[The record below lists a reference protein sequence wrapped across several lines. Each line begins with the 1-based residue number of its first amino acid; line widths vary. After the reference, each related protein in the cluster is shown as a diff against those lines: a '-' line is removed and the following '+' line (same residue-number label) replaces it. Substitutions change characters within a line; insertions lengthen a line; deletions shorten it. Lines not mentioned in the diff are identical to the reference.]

1 MNYKIAIDAAGG
13 GSELG
18 NVGNGITE
26 KEYTLLISEYIN
38 NRLNELGLESILIRS
53 GDQNLTEQQRVDRI
67 KNNYGS
73 GNDVIVIS
81 NELNKGNE
89 AGAEIRYALRNNATL
104 ARTVANEL
112 EKEGATVNKYY
123 QLRLPSDTSKDYD
136 YIIRE
141 TPNNQTIIVNYG
153 SVDSPKDAELIKNN
167 WQNYA
172 ESIVRAIASYTNTPY
187 ETAEGNVYIVK
198 KGDSLWQIAK
208 NLKTSVEE
216 IKKLNNLTNN
226 LLQVGQILK
235 IPTTSTIPPETTE
248 STTSTYTVQKGDSLW
263 TIAQKFNTTVD
274 NLKNINNLKSDTL
287 QIGQVL
293 KISGTNKPTT
303 NTYTVQKGDS
313 LWTIAQKFGTTVN
326 GIKNV
331 NNLKSDTLQIGQQLT
346 IPSQITYKT
355 YAVQKGDSLWTIA
368 KTNNTSVEE
377 IKKINNLVTDTLQI
391 GQFLKIPK

>member
-1 MNYKIAIDAAGG
+1 
-13 GSELG
+13 
-18 NVGNGITE
+18 
-26 KEYTLLISEYIN
+26 
-38 NRLNELGLESILIRS
+38 
-53 GDQNLTEQQRVDRI
+53 
-67 KNNYGS
+67 
-73 GNDVIVIS
+73 
-81 NELNKGNE
+81 
-89 AGAEIRYALRNNATL
+89 
-104 ARTVANEL
+104 
-112 EKEGATVNKYY
+112 
-123 QLRLPSDTSKDYD
+123 
-136 YIIRE
+136 
-141 TPNNQTIIVNYG
+141 
-153 SVDSPKDAELIKNN
+153 
-167 WQNYA
+167 
-172 ESIVRAIASYTNTPY
+172 
-187 ETAEGNVYIVK
+187 
-198 KGDSLWQIAK
+198 
-208 NLKTSVEE
+208 
-216 IKKLNNLTNN
+216 

-326 GIKNV
+326 DIKNV